1 MGFRNLPKR
10 SPIHDFCI
18 IISTNRV
25 QIFFFFFLIAI
36 CASLAQEDALE
47 KEMQPPPVF
56 LPGKLH
62 GGVWWATVYG
72 VVNSQ
77 T

>member
-1 MGFRNLPKR
+1 MTFVYNFYKY
-10 SPIHDFCI
+10 
-18 IISTNRV
+18 STD
-25 QIFFFFFLIAI
+25 FFFLIAI
-36 CASLAQEDALE
+36 CASLTQEDPLE
-47 KEMQPPPVF
+47 KEMQPTPVF